1 MGANGGEFSCQPLA
15 RGLPNASI
23 QQVSHVA
30 GQGLQHLRHL
40 RAAFVITAIAVHRQ
54 HQRVRSGLGAGLGA
68 QLHQRRESLWLIDGV
83 GDVSLQ
89 ALAGQRLQAPQRIPA
104 PADGQ
109 GVVA

>member
-1 MGANGGEFSCQPLA
+1 MTLIGHQRQDVLGHALA

-40 RAAFVITAIAVHRQ
+40 RAAFVIAAITAIAVHRQ

-68 QLHQRRESLWLIDGV
+68 QLH
-83 GDVSLQ
+83 
-89 ALAGQRLQAPQRIPA
+89 
-104 PADGQ
+104 
-109 GVVA
+109 